1 MKELQEC
8 ACDWGRLAE
17 ASFDA
22 DLSSL
27 ATIRILEKGMSNLAT
42 WIEMVCLKSSKQVS
56 IFHGVNNLLSEA
68 LKIRFPLKHF
78 IKSVSSSTSHKKKLC
93 LYAIPYLVHFQP
105 SKTWLQFFIHL
116 ICCSEINKY
125 IFKIEWREIG
135 VFKFVLKSCLL
146 TLLYKIYIIW
156 ICKSEI
162 F

>member
-56 IFHGVNNLLSEA
+56 LFHGVNILFSEA
-68 LKIRFPLKHF
+68 LKISFSLKHF
-78 IKSVSSSTSHKKKLC
+78 IKSVSSSTSHKKLC
-93 LYAIPYLVHFQP
+93 LYANPYFVHFQP
-105 SKTWLQFFIHL
+105 SKTWLQLFIYL
-116 ICCSEINKY
+116 IWCSEINKY
-125 IFKIEWREIG
+125 IFKIEWSDIG

-146 TLLYKIYIIW
+146 TLQYKILYYLIY
-156 ICKSEI
+156 
-162 F
+162 